1 MNKRI
6 DNYLPDAIKIISE
19 IKIADKN
26 GLVKNEFNGY
36 FSSFGASIIQSGL
49 KPTLAFF
56 SNENSDTAK
65 QKAKI
70 PKAIYKLVINRNIEP
85 EANALLMYIINE
97 NNEKELL
104 PKILDASIALKLAL
118 RTYHWDKS

>member
-6 DNYLPDAIKIISE
+6 DKYLPVAIEIIRDVE
-19 IKIADKN
+19 IADEN
-26 GLVKNEFNGY
+26 GHVKNEFNGY

-49 KPTLAFF
+49 KPALAFF
-56 SNENSDTAK
+56 SNENSETAK

-70 PKAIYKLVINRNIEP
+70 PKAIYKLVIDKDIEP
-85 EANALLMYIINE
+85 EANALLLYIINE
-97 NNEKELL
+97 NKEKELL

-118 RTYHWDKS
+118 RTYNWDKS